1 MYKPLGALKEVESP
15 TLVQRVAKAE
25 RIENVIPAVIG
36 DELVVLPKKHDN
48 VFWRGTKVARFNING
63 I

>member
-1 MYKPLGALKEVESP
+1 MYKPLGALEEVESP

-25 RIENVIPAVIG
+25 RIEHVIPAVIG

-48 VFWRGTKVARFNING
+48 VFWRGAKVARFNING